1 VEETRRVK
9 KHSSKQRR
17 RKRKEKRRITRGGRR
32 KRSRHGIFPL
42 WNSGRESGLKCRSPR
57 VLRFGTWVRYLG
69 SSAYMHVDL
78 KSEHS
83 ERALKISVASY
94 PYGPNPSQGYTGSGS

>member
-17 RKRKEKRRITRGGRR
+17 NKRKEKRRITRDGRR

-42 WNSGRESGLKCRSPR
+42 LNGGRESGLKCRSPR
-57 VLRFGTWVRYLG
+57 VLG
-69 SSAYMHVDL
+69 SLCIYA
-78 KSEHS
+78 
-83 ERALKISVASY
+83 R
-94 PYGPNPSQGYTGSGS
+94 